1 MRLRSTFI
9 LFFPA
14 SSNLNWLCGQF
25 YVWSMELRRPWV
37 LAKRKELR
45 ARLKTANKTALRPCT
60 CTVVSVTGAAAGERQ
75 RTPWAAW
82 KTLVSA
88 AATVSSVLLV
98 SCLNVDSSN
107 HTLLQR
113 RFHQCFVL
121 YPYFHVLLEVHSLH
135 KHFSYLLCTG
145 S

>member
-9 LFFPA
+9 LFFSA

-25 YVWSMELRRPWV
+25 YVWSTESRKPYV

-45 ARLKTANKTALRPCT
+45 AWLKNANKTALRPCT
-60 CTVVSVTGAAAGERQ
+60 CTVVSVTGAAARERQ
-75 RTPWAAW
+75 GTPWAAW
-82 KTLVSA
+82 KTVVSA
-88 AATVSSVLLV
+88 AAMVSSILIL
-98 SCLNVDSSN
+98 SYLNVDSSN
-107 HTLLQR
+107 HALLQR
-113 RFHQCFVL
+113 RSHLCFVL
-121 YPYFHVLLEVHSLH
+121 YPYFHVLLEVHRLH